1 MSLLIIYH
9 FATCPFSRTVRI
21 CLKEKGEDFI
31 LINENI
37 WENRQEFLRIN
48 PAGTTPVLVVN
59 EKSLI
64 RGIKPSIEFIEE
76 VFNEPQLIPGDPE
89 VKAHI
94 RYLFDWFTDKFY
106 SEVVRYI
113 LNEKIIRIIATDGSP
128 NSAAIRAAKRNIT
141 YHLDYMDY
149 LLNNSTYLC
158 GERITI
164 ADCAATAQLSILD
177 LVGDIDWNY
186 SQKVKNWYSLM
197 KSRPSVNSVLRDEIH
212 GINIPQHYI
221 DPDF

>member
-1 MSLLIIYH
+1 MSLLTVYH
-9 FATCPFSRTVRI
+9 FAACPFSRTIRI
-21 CLKEKGEDFI
+21 CLKEKGQDFF

-37 WENRQEFLRIN
+37 WENREEFLRIN

-59 EKSLI
+59 EKSLV
-64 RGIKPSIEFIEE
+64 RGIKPSVEFIEE

-89 VKAHI
+89 VRAHI

-128 NSAAIRAAKRNIT
+128 NSSAIRAAKKNIT

-149 LLNNSTYLC
+149 LLSRSRYLC
-158 GERITI
+158 GEIITI
-164 ADCAATAQLSILD
+164 ADCAAAAQLSILD
-177 LVGDIDWNY
+177 LVGDIDWKY

-212 GINIPQHYI
+212 CINIPQHYI